1 MAIEI
6 AAMRGDLSE
15 HVVNCVSGCSERAL
29 DEPTTITAYLAAHA
43 AAGNIDCVAGYICCG
58 RKSGL
63 KDEQIARAL
72 CIAACCGGQKVAYL
86 VCAAFDAAN
95 REQRCVA

>member
-1 MAIEI
+1 MAIES
-6 AAMRGDLSE
+6 ADMRSDLPE
-15 HVVNCVSGCSERAL
+15 HVAKCVSGCSERAL
-29 DEPTTITAYLAAHA
+29 DEPTTIAAHLAAHA
-43 AAGNIDCVAGYICCG
+43 VAGNIDCVAGYICCG

-72 CIAACCGGQKVAYL
+72 CIAACCGGQNVAYL

-95 REQRCVA
+95 RKQRCVA